1 MYRPDGA
8 SDDPDMD
15 SADSV
20 GPEGG
25 AGPAVGGG
33 GGHDSAIDKVTT
45 GSGGG
50 GV

>member
-33 GGHDSAIDKVTT
+33 GHGGAIDKVTT
-45 GSGGG
+45 GNGGG
-50 GV
+50 SM